1 MRVKVWKDTGEV
13 ELNPT
18 WLGEK
23 KYADLP
29 ILEAIDTRDFEAARL
44 AYEAAKAALVAQLR
58 PAEPLLPEELE
69 AVKRDE
75 VIA

>member
-1 MRVKVWKDTGEV
+1 MRVKVWQDTGEV

-23 KYADLP
+23 KYANLP
-29 ILEAIDTRDFEAARL
+29 ILEDVDTRDFEAARL
-44 AYEAAKAALVAQLR
+44 AYEAAKQALVTKLR
-58 PAEPLLPEELE
+58 PAEALLSEELE

-75 VIA
+75 VIV